1 LEVFRIKKT
10 DKRMSAYPYFT
21 HYIEENTRR
30 GFVHPSQIN
39 PMLFKNFF
47 TLREWLWEQ
56 FGASKEW
63 RYWANHM
70 VMQDIG
76 QRSQNPVWC
85 WDCEFGKQRI
95 YLREQAVTAFQ
106 LYYL

>member
-1 LEVFRIKKT
+1 MELFRIKKM

-30 GFVHPSQIN
+30 GFIHPSQIDL
-39 PMLFKNFF
+39 MLEQNFF
-47 TLREWLWEQ
+47 SLREWLWEQ

-63 RYWANHM
+63 RYWANHHP
-70 VMQDIG
+70 IKELG
-76 QRSQNPVWC
+76 NRCQNPVWC

-95 YLREQAVTAFQ
+95 YVRDQAVTAFEMF
-106 LYYL
+106 YK